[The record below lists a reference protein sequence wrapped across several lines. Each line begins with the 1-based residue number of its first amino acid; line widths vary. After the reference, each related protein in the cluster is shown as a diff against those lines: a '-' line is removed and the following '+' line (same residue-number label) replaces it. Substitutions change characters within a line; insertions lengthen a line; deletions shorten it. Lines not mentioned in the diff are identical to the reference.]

1 MNSRH
6 TYTELKDKVIVPG
19 WPTLMLEI
27 DFVGGTSRNQFLN
40 IPFLSVK
47 EPLQLPREK
56 RLADYFTID
65 VEPSGHSLVNVYFQI
80 DDFLALTLNSIA
92 VYKDPIRKFMFIR
105 LNEEQSKHAINAA
118 FNVFSYRLRN
128 IGVGPLGPDI
138 RSSST

>member
-1 MNSRH
+1 MNSKH
-6 TYTELKDKVIVPG
+6 SYVELKDKVIIPG
-19 WPTLMLEI
+19 WPTLMLEV

-56 RLADYFTID
+56 RLVDYLTLD
-65 VEPSGHSLVNVYFQI
+65 VEPVGHSLVNIYFQV
-80 DDFLALTLNSIA
+80 DDFLALTLNSLA
-92 VYKDPIRKFMFIR
+92 VYSNPIKKFMYIR

-128 IGVGPLGPDI
+128 IGVGPLAPDI
-138 RSSST
+138 RTSSS

>member
-1 MNSRH
+1 MNSKH
-6 TYTELKDKVIVPG
+6 TYVELKDKVIVPG

-27 DFVGGTSRNQFLN
+27 DFVGGSSRNQFLN

-56 RLADYFTID
+56 RLTDYLTID
-65 VEPSGHSLVNVYFQI
+65 VEPAGHFLVNIYLQI
-80 DDFLALTLNSIA
+80 DDFLALTLNSIS
-92 VYKDPIRKFMFIR
+92 VYKEPVKKFMYIR

-128 IGVGPLGPDI
+128 IGIGPLGPDI
-138 RSSST
+138 RASGP

>member
-1 MNSRH
+1 
-6 TYTELKDKVIVPG
+6 
-19 WPTLMLEI
+19 PTFMLEI

-56 RLADYFTID
+56 RLVDYFTVD
-65 VEPSGHSLVNVYFQI
+65 VEPSGHSSVNIYFQI

-92 VYKDPIRKFMFIR
+92 VYKDPIRRFMFIR

-118 FNVFSYRLRN
+118 FNVFS
-128 IGVGPLGPDI
+128 
-138 RSSST
+138 